1 MTVEELER
9 SLSEPSEEDRAAL
22 SRLSDGLLIL
32 GAGGKMGPTLAL
44 LAKQAAPE
52 LRVMAVSRFSDRAAA
67 ERLDAAG
74 VEPIAADLMDD
85 RDLRDLPDA
94 ANIVFMAGQKFGTS
108 GNPGATWARNVLLP
122 AKCCERFPGSRWVV
136 FSSGNIYPLTRF
148 GASEDTALA
157 PLGEYAQTVLGRERV
172 FEYYGAEAVFIRLNY
187 AVEPRYGTLLD
198 IGQHV
203 FERRKIDLT
212 MGRFNCI
219 WQRDANSA
227 ALRAFGLSG
236 PLNVTGPETLSVRNV
251 AESFGRIFGVQPEFS
266 GEEGE
271 LALLSNAA
279 RCHRLFGYPKVT
291 AQEAIERVAQW
302 IGMGGATLGKPTHFE
317 VTDGQF

>member
-1 MTVEELER
+1 VTIPELEQL
-9 SLSEPSEEDRAAL
+9 LSEPSEEDRDSL
-22 SRLSDGLLIL
+22 SRLRDGLLIL

-44 LAKQAAPE
+44 LAKRAAPD
-52 LRVMAVSRFSDRAAA
+52 LRVMAVSRFSDRQAAD
-67 ERLDAAG
+67 RLEAAG
-74 VEPIAADLMDD
+74 VEVIAADLMDD
-85 RDLRDLPDA
+85 RDLRELPEA
-94 ANIVFMAGQKFGTS
+94 ANIVFMAGHKFGTS

-122 AKCCERFPGSRWVV
+122 AKCCERFLGARWVV

-148 GASEDTALA
+148 GADEQTPAA

-198 IGQHV
+198 IGRQV
-203 FERRKIDLT
+203 FEREEIDLT

-219 WQRDANSA
+219 WQRDASSA
-227 ALRAFGLSG
+227 ALRAFGLNG
-236 PLNVTGPETLSVRNV
+236 PLNVTGPETLSVRDV
-251 AESFGRIFGVQPEFS
+251 AERFGRIFGVQPKFR
-266 GEEGE
+266 GQEGE

-279 RCHRLFGYPKVT
+279 RCHGLLGYPKVT
-291 AQEAIERVAQW
+291 AQEAVECVARW

-317 VTDGQF
+317 VTDGRF